1 MRKKLSLASGL
12 LAALVSGGLW
22 VSPQNSGAAAGFSYP
37 SKVKEW
43 TVMVYMN
50 GKSDLEENDFENINN
65 METAGSSKEVNVV
78 AEYARTRGQKNDF
91 TGDGD
96 WTGSRRYY
104 IQKDI
109 DSKKIN
115 SPVLAQFARPDMGD
129 WRHLAAFIRW
139 AKTNFPARR
148 YMLVLR
154 HHGGGWID
162 PRPSP
167 KAMSYDDEMGTFI
180 ATVDMGK
187 IFQEAGPVDIYLNDV
202 CLMQSLETLYEVR
215 DGAKYVIG
223 SEDLSYGYYYYKLI
237 KGLTDRPAL
246 STEEAVSMTI
256 NTYGE
261 AHTGHVYAGAIMEYQ
276 ASAVKTAA
284 SGDFYRLLSAWAAAA
299 RQSGDRKALIAA
311 RDVVK
316 RFSQPAYAD
325 LKNFLDIYIARADIA
340 LPGAARPLNA
350 ARALKEQFENRMLFK
365 NMRIGR
371 GFDPAG
377 GLSVYIPSK
386 DSPMS
391 LWLVQYKKLG
401 VSSVPAWTDFLSWLG
416 ELK

>member
-180 ATVDMGK
+180 ATVDMGN
-187 IFQEAGPVDIYLNDV
+187 IPRGIPRGIREDV
-202 CLMQSLETLYEVR
+202 KSRCTSGLDPDLGLLFGVC
-215 DGAKYVIG
+215 VVV
-223 SEDLSYGYYYYKLI
+223 DLSNFFAGSS
-237 KGLTDRPAL
+237 L
-246 STEEAVSMTI
+246 S
-256 NTYGE
+256 N
-261 AHTGHVYAGAIMEYQ
+261 
-276 ASAVKTAA
+276 
-284 SGDFYRLLSAWAAAA
+284 
-299 RQSGDRKALIAA
+299 
-311 RDVVK
+311 
-316 RFSQPAYAD
+316 
-325 LKNFLDIYIARADIA
+325 
-340 LPGAARPLNA
+340 
-350 ARALKEQFENRMLFK
+350 RALFPRFGLRAETRESLA
-365 NMRIGR
+365 GR
-371 GFDPAG
+371 P
-377 GLSVYIPSK
+377 
-386 DSPMS
+386 
-391 LWLVQYKKLG
+391 
-401 VSSVPAWTDFLSWLG
+401 VPGSTR
-416 ELK
+416 